1 MHILIIEDEKQ
12 LCQSIAEGLR
22 MDGYEADTCFDGA
35 DGHDLGSVDSALGL
49 NDAALLALTAG
60 LDVLGNHVL
69 AFNDDLAFSGADLQ
83 DLTSVALVLAADDH
97 HVVAGFN
104 MKIIHF

>member
-1 MHILIIEDEKQ
+1 M
-12 LCQSIAEGLR
+12 
-22 MDGYEADTCFDGA
+22 
-35 DGHDLGSVDSALGL
+35 
-49 NDAALLALTAG
+49 
-60 LDVLGNHVL
+60 LGNHVL
-69 AFNDDLAFSGADLQ
+69 ALNDDLVLRGADLQ

>member
-1 MHILIIEDEKQ
+1 MGMTLDCVHSTLS
-12 LCQSIAEGLR
+12 L
-22 MDGYEADTCFDGA
+22 
-35 DGHDLGSVDSALGL
+35 H
-49 NDAALLALTAG
+49 DAALLALTTR

-69 AFNDDLAFSGADLQ
+69 ALNDDLVLRGADLQ

-97 HVVAGFN
+97 NVVAGFN

>member
-1 MHILIIEDEKQ
+1 MARMAAGMADELLTT
-12 LCQSIAEGLR
+12 LCLA
-22 MDGYEADTCFDGA
+22 
-35 DGHDLGSVDSALGL
+35 
-49 NDAALLALTAG
+49 DAALLALTAG

-69 AFNDDLAFSGADLQ
+69 ALNDDLVLIGADLQ

-97 HVVAGFN
+97 YVVAGFN